1 MVFQEGDNMT
11 NTDNR
16 QQRSLLKQ
24 IARRVMTERGLF
36 PDFSPGALAELDGIH
51 EPATQADGSTRD
63 LRNLLWCSI
72 DNDDSR
78 DLDQL
83 TVAQSMPDG
92 AAKVLVAIADV
103 DAVVKKQS
111 AIDDHARQN
120 TTSVYTVAET
130 FPMLPEKLSTDLTSL
145 SYESDRMAIVVEM
158 VLAGDGSLQS
168 SDLYQ
173 ATVRNR
179 AKLAY
184 NSVAGWLEGNGPMP
198 KGIGMVSGLDE
209 NLRLQ
214 DRVAQ
219 KLKALRHLNGAL
231 DLETIEARPI
241 FVGDELKDLEAET
254 RNRAKDIIE
263 DFMIA
268 ANGVTARYLA
278 SKKFSSL
285 RRVVQIPK
293 RWDRI
298 VELAAERGTM
308 LPNEPDAKA
317 LEQFLVSAKA
327 ADPLRFPDLSL
338 SVIKL
343 LGAGE
348 YVVELPGGSVEGHF
362 GLAVK
367 DYAHSTAPNRRYPD
381 LITQRLLKA
390 AMAGR
395 SQPYEND
402 ELESLAKHCTEEE
415 DAATKVERQVTK
427 SAAAMLLE
435 SRIGEQFDAIVTGAS
450 DKGTWVR
457 LLHPP
462 VEGRLESGFEGMDVG
477 HELRVQLVRTDVERG
492 YIDFKRMV

>member
-1 MVFQEGDNMT
+1 MDDGID
-11 NTDNR
+11 DR
-16 QQRSLLKQ
+16 QHRSILQ
-24 IARRVMTERGLF
+24 GIAHRAMLERGLV
-36 PDFSPGALAELDGIH
+36 PDFPVQALAELDGIH
-51 EPATQADGSTRD
+51 GPATRAEGPTRD

-72 DNDDSR
+72 DNNDSR

-83 TVAQSMPDG
+83 TVAEANPDEVV
-92 AAKVLVAIADV
+92 KVLVAIADV
-103 DAVVKKQS
+103 DAVVKKRS
-111 AIDDHARQN
+111 ALDDHARQN
-120 TTSVYTVAET
+120 TTSIYTVAET

-145 SYESDRMAIVVEM
+145 NYGSDRLAIVIEM
-158 VLAGDGSLQS
+158 VLAADGSFQS
-168 SDLYQ
+168 SDLYP
-173 ATVRNR
+173 ATVRNH

-184 NSVAGWLEGNGPMP
+184 NSVAGWLEDTGPMP
-198 KGIGMVSGLDE
+198 QGIGTVGGLDE

-219 KLKALRHLNGAL
+219 KLKALRHLSGAL
-231 DLETIEARPI
+231 DLETIEARPV
-241 FVGDELKDLEAET
+241 FDGDRLKDLEADKT
-254 RNRAKDIIE
+254 NRAKDIIE

-278 SKKFSSL
+278 SKQFPSL
-285 RRVVQIPK
+285 RRVVRTPK

-298 VELAAERGTM
+298 VELAAERGAT
-308 LPNEPDAKA
+308 LPKEPDSKA
-317 LEQFLVSAKA
+317 LDQFLVSAKA

-348 YVVELPGGSVEGHF
+348 YVVQFPGGSVDGHF

-367 DYAHSTAPNRRYPD
+367 DYAHSTAPNRRFPD

-390 AMAGR
+390 VVAGN
-395 SQPYEND
+395 SLPYEKA
-402 ELESLAKHCTEEE
+402 ELEALAKHCTEAE
-415 DAATKVERQVTK
+415 DAANKVERQVRK
-427 SAAAMLLE
+427 SAAAILLE

-462 VEGRLESGFEGMDVG
+462 VEGRLQSGFEGMDVG
-477 HELRVQLVRTDVERG
+477 HRLRVQLVSTDVERG
-492 YIDFKRMV
+492 YIDFKRGV

>member
-1 MVFQEGDNMT
+1 M
-11 NTDNR
+11 
-16 QQRSLLKQ
+16 L
-24 IARRVMTERGLF
+24 ERGF
-36 PDFSPGALAELDGIH
+36 SPDFSPQAIAELEGIRG
-51 EPATQADGSTRD
+51 PAMRNDESTRD
-63 LRNLLWCSI
+63 LRSFLWCSI

-83 TVAQSMPDG
+83 TVAETMPKG
-92 AAKVLVAIADV
+92 AVKVLIAIADV
-103 DAVVKKQS
+103 DALVKKQS
-111 AIDDHARQN
+111 ILDDHARQN

-145 SYESDRMAIVVEM
+145 NYASDRLAIVVEM

-168 SDLYQ
+168 SNLYG

-184 NSVAGWLEGNGPMP
+184 SSVAAWLEGSGAMP
-198 KGIGMVSGLDE
+198 EEIGKVMGLE
-209 NLRLQ
+209 ESLRLQ

-219 KLKALRHLNGAL
+219 KLKALRHLHGAL
-231 DLETIEARPI
+231 DLETVEARPV
-241 FVGDELKDLEAET
+241 FDGDELRGLEADD
-254 RNRAKDIIE
+254 RNRAKAIIE

-278 SKKFSSL
+278 SKKVTSL
-285 RRVVQIPK
+285 RRVVRIPK

-298 VELAAERGTM
+298 VEIAAERGGA
-308 LPNEPDAKA
+308 LPKEPDARA

-338 SVIKL
+338 SVIKP

-348 YVVELPGGSVEGHF
+348 YVAELSGGSVGGHF

-390 AMAGR
+390 SLAGHSR
-395 SQPYEND
+395 PYENE
-402 ELESLAKHCTEEE
+402 ELERLAKHCTQVE
-415 DAATKVERQVTK
+415 DAARKVERLVTK
-427 SAAAMLLE
+427 SAAAILLQ
-435 SRIGEQFDAIVTGAS
+435 SRIGEQFDAIVTGAAV
-450 DKGTWVR
+450 KGTWVR
-457 LLHPP
+457 LLHLPI
-462 VEGRLESGFEGMDVG
+462 EGRLESGFKGMDVG
-477 HELRVQLVRTDVERG
+477 NRLRVQLVRTDVERG
-492 YIDFKRMV
+492 YIDFKRVV

>member
-1 MVFQEGDNMT
+1 
-11 NTDNR
+11 
-16 QQRSLLKQ
+16 
-24 IARRVMTERGLF
+24 MTERGLF
-36 PDFSPGALAELDGIH
+36 PDFSPQAIAELDGIQG
-51 EPATQADGSTRD
+51 PAMRTEESTRD
-63 LRNLLWCSI
+63 MGNLLWCSI

-83 TVAQSMPDG
+83 TIAEAMPNG
-92 AAKVLVAIADV
+92 AAKVLVAVADV

-111 AIDDHARQN
+111 ILDDHARQN

-145 SYESDRMAIVVEM
+145 NFESDRLAIVIEM
-158 VLAGDGSLQS
+158 VIAGDGSLQS
-168 SDLYQ
+168 SDIYG

-184 NSVAGWLEGNGPMP
+184 NSVAAWLEGNGPMP
-198 KGIGMVSGLDE
+198 QGIGTVKGLDE
-209 NLRLQ
+209 NIRLQ
-214 DRVAQ
+214 DNVAQ
-219 KLKALRHLNGAL
+219 KLKSLRHLHGAL
-231 DLETIEARPI
+231 DLETIEARPV
-241 FVGDELKDLEAET
+241 FDGDELKDMEAEKK
-254 RNRAKDIIE
+254 NRAKEIIE

-278 SKKFSSL
+278 SKKFTSL
-285 RRVVQIPK
+285 RRVVRVPK

-298 VELAAERGTM
+298 VELAAERGTT
-308 LPNEPDAKA
+308 LPTEPDSKA

-338 SVIKL
+338 SVVKL
-343 LGAGE
+343 MGAGE
-348 YVVELPGGSVEGHF
+348 YVVELPGDSVAGHF
-362 GLAVK
+362 GLAVR
-367 DYAHSTAPNRRYPD
+367 DYTHSTAPNRRFPD

-390 AMAGR
+390 AMAGH

-462 VEGRLESGFEGMDVG
+462 VEGRLKSGFEGIDVG

-492 YIDFKRMV
+492 YIDFKRVA

>member
-1 MVFQEGDNMT
+1 MM
-11 NTDNR
+11 
-16 QQRSLLKQ
+16 
-24 IARRVMTERGLF
+24 ERGF
-36 PDFSPGALAELDGIH
+36 SPDFSPQALAELDGIH
-51 EPATQADGSTRD
+51 GPATRADESTRD

-83 TVAQSMPDG
+83 TFAEAMPNG

-103 DAVVKKQS
+103 AALVKKQS
-111 AIDDHARQN
+111 ILDDHARQN

-130 FPMLPEKLSTDLTSL
+130 FPMLPERLSTDLTSL
-145 SYESDRMAIVVEM
+145 NYASDRLAIVIEM

-168 SDLYQ
+168 SDLYG
-173 ATVRNR
+173 AIVRNR

-184 NSVAGWLEGNGPMP
+184 NSVAAWLEGNGPMP
-198 KGIGMVSGLDE
+198 QEIGTVKGLDE

-219 KLKALRHLNGAL
+219 KLKALRHLHGAL
-231 DLETIEARPI
+231 DLETIEARPV
-241 FVGDELKDLEAET
+241 FDGDELKDLEADN

-278 SKKFSSL
+278 SKKVTSL
-285 RRVVQIPK
+285 RRVVRIPK

-298 VELAAERGTM
+298 IEIAAERGAT
-308 LPNEPDAKA
+308 LPKEPDAKA
-317 LEQFLVSAKA
+317 LGEFLVSAKA

-348 YVVELPGGSVEGHF
+348 YVVELPGGSGAGHF

-390 AMAGR
+390 AVAGR
-395 SQPYEND
+395 SRPYETD
-402 ELESLAKHCTEEE
+402 ELEALAKHCTQAE
-415 DAATKVERQVTK
+415 DAAKKVERQVTK
-427 SAAAMLLE
+427 SAAAILLE
-435 SRIGEQFDAIVTGAS
+435 SRIGEQFDAIVTGAA

-462 VEGRLESGFEGMDVG
+462 IEGRLESGLEGMDVG
-477 HELRVQLVRTDVERG
+477 HRLRVQLVRTDVERG
-492 YIDFKRMV
+492 YIDFKRVP